1 MGCDGLML
9 TLEESSSHI
18 HLKNKFKKVCSHF
31 QEATVTDS

>member
-18 HLKNKFKKVCSHF
+18 QLKGKENCVPIFRRP
-31 QEATVTDS
+31 Q